1 MKNRKLVVKLLA
13 MLLPLVAML
22 VFVVIYFSQKIISE
36 YNASVDLFYD
46 RIGVAQSEIINA
58 DRDFYQAFVAEQDL
72 VWYYDTLSD
81 EEKGGYITDYADNL
95 QQTIDRVN
103 AAAALAKE
111 DATFYNTYTTASLY
125 TAINGSGA
133 DDPDGFLSGTATY
146 KDTMDTFNAD
156 LVTWQAAYDPS
167 TNTGDFAVKKELF
180 GSTRDHLNT
189 MTDLY
194 TLYAE
199 YQNNSM
205 REALNTEIRNVVIVL
220 CIIFAVVLILVIYVA
235 MYLRN
240 NISKVSQNMYELGHS
255 NLSFEPTTLRS
266 KDEIGVLA
274 HNTRKLLSSLRD
286 IMLTLTDSSEE
297 LLRASDHLSKDA
309 NQTAE
314 SLQNVRGA
322 VSNMAQD
329 NTNRATELS
338 DAMGNVGVLSDAMV
352 KSKESTEA
360 LLVASNTIANASQEG
375 MENIAELSGITEKT
389 SVQFKEIFDVITG
402 ISDSTA
408 KIGEASNMISD
419 IAEQTNLLAL
429 NASIEAARA
438 GEAGR
443 GFAVVA
449 EEIRKLAGQSA
460 DSVLAIDDML
470 NELRT
475 NTSAAS
481 SRSVSLQDGVKHQ
494 GESVRKTKDKYVEI
508 VNNVNTINTG
518 IKDLDSVNVALGIS
532 VEKISNV
539 LTSFSASSEENAA
552 MTEELSASTDTITDI
567 AMQVGKT
574 SNIVNELSQTLMNII
589 SNFKLK

>member
-1 MKNRKLVVKLLA
+1 MKNRKLIVKLLA

-58 DRDFYQAFVAEQDL
+58 DRDFYQALVAEQDL

-81 EEKGGYITDYADNL
+81 EDKNGYITDYADNL

-103 AAAALAKE
+103 AAAALAQE
-111 DATFYNTYTTASLY
+111 DVTFYNTYTTASLY
-125 TAINGSGA
+125 TAINGAGA

-146 KDTMDTFNAD
+146 KDTMDVFNAD
-156 LVTWQAAYDPS
+156 LATWEAAYDPH
-167 TNTGDFAVKKELF
+167 TNSGDFAVKKELF
-180 GSTRDHLNT
+180 GTARDHLNT

-240 NISKVSQNMYELGHS
+240 NISKVSQNMYELGNS
-255 NLSFEPTTLRS
+255 NLSFEPTKLQS

-360 LLVASNTIANASQEG
+360 LLAASNTIANASQEG

-389 SVQFKEIFDVITG
+389 SVQFQEIFDVITG
-402 ISDSTA
+402 ISDSTV

-481 SRSVSLQDGVKHQ
+481 SRSVSLQEGVKYQ
-494 GESVRKTKDKYVEI
+494 GESVRKTKDKYEEI

-574 SNIVNELSQTLMNII
+574 SNTVNELSQTLMNII
-589 SNFKLK
+589 TKFKLK

>member
-1 MKNRKLVVKLLA
+1 MKNRKLIVKLLA

-81 EEKGGYITDYADNL
+81 EDKAGYVTDYGDNL

-103 AAAALAKE
+103 TAAALAQE
-111 DATFYNTYTTASLY
+111 DTAFYNTYTTASLY
-125 TAINGSGA
+125 TDINGSGA
-133 DDPDGFLSGTATY
+133 DDPDGFLNGTATY
-146 KDTMDTFNAD
+146 KDTMDAFNAD
-156 LVTWQAAYDPS
+156 LATWEAAYDPS

-199 YQNNSM
+199 YQNKTM
-205 REALNTEIRNVVIVL
+205 RETLSTEIRNVVIAL
-220 CIIFAVVLILVIYVA
+220 CSIFAVVLILVIYVA

-240 NISKVSQNMYELGHS
+240 NISKVSQNIYELGHS
-255 NLSFEPTTLRS
+255 NLAFEPTKLHS

-274 HNTRKLLSSLRD
+274 HNIRRLLKSLRE
-286 IMLTLTDSSEE
+286 IILTLTDSSEE

-314 SLQNVRGA
+314 SLQNVKGA

-338 DAMGNVGVLSDAMV
+338 EAMGNVSILSDAME

-360 LLVASNTIANASQEG
+360 LMAASNTIANASQEG

-481 SRSVSLQDGVKHQ
+481 SRSVSLQEGVKYQ

-518 IKDLDSVNVALGIS
+518 IKDLDSVNVALGTS
-532 VEKISNV
+532 VEKITNV
-539 LTSFSASSEENAA
+539 LTTFSASSQENAA

-574 SNIVNELSQTLMNII
+574 STTVNELSQTLMSII
-589 SNFKLK
+589 TKFKLK